1 MRVSVRVPASS
12 ANLGPG
18 YDSFGL
24 ALALHSCFSAE
35 EADDWSVEIA
45 GEGAETLARDEDNQ
59 VVRAMSRVFAEAG
72 EPDRRAHIECVNE
85 IPFGQGLGSSASA
98 IVGGMLLADA
108 VCDSPVGRERLFEMA
123 SEMEGHPDNV
133 AAALLG
139 GMTVSWTSDRP
150 RCASVG
156 PACGLAVVFV
166 LADEPLATPDSRHLL
181 PSEVP
186 HADAARNSA
195 WSGVLVAGMSLGA
208 PDLIAQGL
216 HDCIHE
222 PYRAEAVP
230 DLREVRDAL
239 IGAGALG
246 AVLSGAGPAVIGLV
260 HGEGDAAALEAAREV
275 AENAGTALA
284 GLEGRSLPQ
293 ACGIERHAPVAG

>member
-1 MRVSVRVPASS
+1 MPMRPATRLGAVFSS
-12 ANLGPG
+12 RA
-18 YDSFGL
+18 
-24 ALALHSCFSAE
+24 CR
-35 EADDWSVEIA
+35 
-45 GEGAETLARDEDNQ
+45 LAR
-59 VVRAMSRVFAEAG
+59 
-72 EPDRRAHIECVNE
+72 
-85 IPFGQGLGSSASA
+85 
-98 IVGGMLLADA
+98 
-108 VCDSPVGRERLFEMA
+108 
-123 SEMEGHPDNV
+123 
-133 AAALLG
+133 
-139 GMTVSWTSDRP
+139 
-150 RCASVG
+150 
-156 PACGLAVVFV
+156 
-166 LADEPLATPDSRHLL
+166 
-181 PSEVP
+181 
-186 HADAARNSA
+186 
-195 WSGVLVAGMSLGA
+195 